1 MPYGKSPNKMG
12 HSPTEMSPYKM
23 GHSPTEMGHSPM
35 ENQNKSY
42 AKQERKDLFKDMS
55 GGYNAMGDSNSQN
68 YRYDGNA
75 VAQKYG
81 APVEF
86 NAGLRQASE
95 DGKLD
100 DNPKFKL
107 AVDKS
112 GKKGGKMTKK
122 VTEMKKDPV
131 PSMKSDSMLY
141 KKGCI
146 SGGSKKRFKS

>member
-1 MPYGKSPNKMG
+1 MHKG
-12 HSPTEMSPYKM
+12 HGRNISV
-23 GHSPTEMGHSPM
+23 GGG
-35 ENQNKSY
+35 Y

-55 GGYNAMGDSNSQN
+55 GGYNAMGDSNSPN

-81 APVEF
+81 APIDMS
-86 NAGLRQASE
+86 QAQANNLPPE
-95 DGKLD
+95 LVKAIKKDEE
-100 DNPKFKL
+100 
-107 AVDKS
+107 
-112 GKKGGKMTKK
+112 KGGKMTKK

-146 SGGSKKRFKS
+146 SGGSKKKFKS

>member
-1 MPYGKSPNKMG
+1 MHKG
-12 HSPTEMSPYKM
+12 HGRNISV
-23 GHSPTEMGHSPM
+23 GGG
-35 ENQNKSY
+35 Y

-55 GGYNAMGDSNSQN
+55 GGYNAMGDSNSPN
-68 YRYDGNA
+68 YKYDGNA

-107 AVDKS
+107 AVDES
-112 GKKGGKMTKK
+112 GKKEG
-122 VTEMKKDPV
+122 EMKKDPAL
-131 PSMKSDSMLY
+131 SMKSDSMLY

>member
-1 MPYGKSPNKMG
+1 MHKG
-12 HSPTEMSPYKM
+12 HGRNISV
-23 GHSPTEMGHSPM
+23 GGG
-35 ENQNKSY
+35 Y

-55 GGYNAMGDSNSQN
+55 GGYNAMGDSNSPN

-107 AVDKS
+107 AVDES
-112 GKKGGKMTKK
+112 GKK
-122 VTEMKKDPV
+122 DPA

-146 SGGSKKRFKS
+146 SGGSKNKFKS

>member
-1 MPYGKSPNKMG
+1 MHKG
-12 HSPTEMSPYKM
+12 HGRNISV
-23 GHSPTEMGHSPM
+23 GGG
-35 ENQNKSY
+35 Y

-55 GGYNAMGDSNSQN
+55 GSYNAMGDSNSPN

-81 APVEF
+81 APIDMS
-86 NAGLRQASE
+86 QAQANNLPPE
-95 DGKLD
+95 LVKAIKKDEE
-100 DNPKFKL
+100 
-107 AVDKS
+107 
-112 GKKGGKMTKK
+112 KGGKMTKK

-146 SGGSKKRFKS
+146 SGGSKKKFKS

>member
-1 MPYGKSPNKMG
+1 MHKG
-12 HSPTEMSPYKM
+12 HGRNISV
-23 GHSPTEMGHSPM
+23 GGG
-35 ENQNKSY
+35 Y

-55 GGYNAMGDSNSQN
+55 GGYNAMGDSNSPN
-68 YRYDGNA
+68 YKYDGNA

-81 APVEF
+81 APIDMS
-86 NAGLRQASE
+86 QAQANNLPPE
-95 DGKLD
+95 LV
-100 DNPKFKL
+100 
-107 AVDKS
+107 AEI
-112 GKKGGKMTKK
+112 KKKEEGGKMTKK